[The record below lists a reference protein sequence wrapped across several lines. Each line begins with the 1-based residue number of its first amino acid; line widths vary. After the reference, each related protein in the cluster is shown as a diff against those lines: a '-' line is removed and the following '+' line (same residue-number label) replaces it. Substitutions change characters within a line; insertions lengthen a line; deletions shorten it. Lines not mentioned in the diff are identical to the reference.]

1 MQIMKITGLTSV
13 VNGSL
18 AAIRRSKKYL
28 TGFSGK
34 MSTEVKCYVLDLL
47 PPLEQSEI
55 ESGAKKVVMVV
66 QAIFEG
72 K

>member
-34 MSTEVKCYVLDLL
+34 MSTEVKGYVLALL
-47 PPLEQSEI
+47 PP
-55 ESGAKKVVMVV
+55 
-66 QAIFEG
+66 
-72 K
+72 

>member
-1 MQIMKITGLTSV
+1 MLIMKIPLYLCSQWF
-13 VNGSL
+13 SS
-18 AAIRRSKKYL
+18 IRRSKKYL

-34 MSTEVKCYVLDLL
+34 MSTEVKGYVLALL
-47 PPLEQSEI
+47 PPSEQSEI

>member
-34 MSTEVKCYVLDLL
+34 MSTEVKGYVLALL
-47 PPLEQSEI
+47 PPSEQSEI